1 MGLAGQTEAEG
12 EGKEEPGW
20 VTGLKPT
27 PGPEATRPLGPG
39 IAAFILSKGGTEE
52 TYRDALSA

>member
-1 MGLAGQTEAEG
+1 MQAHVGLAGQTEAEG

-52 TYRDALSA
+52 T